1 MSEAKLISPMLDG
14 FAMGEAISDRGGVRC
29 YPAMREDSDNKYI
42 VKVISIPASQR
53 QLDALLLTGA
63 FSNSAGAMSY
73 FKEVADE
80 IDQEV
85 QVLRKLSKLEG
96 FLPYES
102 VQIVPMEGDEVGYQ
116 VYLLSAYRRSLD
128 KFMRK
133 HLMTHLNAVNL
144 GLDLCAAMAVC
155 RNSGY
160 LYTDLKPT
168 NIFVSDE
175 KEFRI
180 GDLGLVS
187 LNSLKYTAL
196 PAKYYSPYCP
206 PEVRDSM
213 NTLNE
218 TVDVFAI
225 GMILYQVFNNGQ
237 LPPGGVIPSKDAP
250 APANA
255 DYEMAEIIYKACA
268 LDPKD
273 RWQDP
278 VQMGQALVS
287 YMQRNTVNDTPLA
300 PPIAQILES
309 DAALPVSE
317 EASAQP
323 ETPEAAAPQEELPVA
338 EVPATEP
345 VPSQEIPVAVI
356 PEAAPV
362 MPEAVAQ
369 SDIPKNTYEED
380 DEEEDDEED
389 DEEEDVKPISF
400 AGLFGRKRSKNQDH
414 SAYDDDG
421 SEDGDYDDFRDPDD
435 DEYDDDEE
443 YDYENAPRKK
453 KTWIVF
459 LVLGVV
465 LSLLCFGA
473 YYFYDN
479 VYVQRI
485 QSMDVVTLH
494 RDQATIV
501 LDTEIDN
508 SLLTLVCSDSHG
520 ISMRQPVVSNQVV
533 FTDLKPNTRY
543 QVTAEIEGFH
553 SLKGSTSVSFT
564 SDEQTTV
571 SGFTAKTGHVDCSVT
586 LDFQVEGKENEE
598 WFITYSTDG
607 EETMSQSFTGNAIF
621 ISDLTEGKTYTFTLN
636 AAEELY
642 LVGETTLEFT
652 ASRIILAEEL
662 QISAFADGTIA
673 ANWNTPENMT
683 VESWTIRCYNSDL
696 SFDETQVVT
705 ENTVSFSNLPTG
717 MEYFVEVTAAGMS
730 QPVRKSISND
740 PINIIDLTVEPN
752 EDGDLKVSWG
762 YDGPTP
768 EAGWLVMY
776 SLDNNEKQ
784 SVEASDT
791 TSAVIKNIVP
801 GATYHIELQTVPA
814 FSVFNGTTSYQVPD
828 VELFNEHSSYVQ
840 HWTYQTCIT
849 PAKDKWNPNQVKNVN
864 YTSTFKVGQS
874 ISFIMTTKG
883 HYYNNVYIDVMYVIR
898 DAEGNV
904 MPELLANETVNWY
917 QLWRASYPKA
927 GLTIPKVP
935 DVPGEYQ
942 LYLYFNGKAVTVIDF
957 TITE

>member
-42 VKVISIPASQR
+42 VKVISVPASQR

-73 FKEVADE
+73 FKEMADE
-80 IDQEV
+80 IEQEV
-85 QVLRKLSKLEG
+85 QNLRKLSKLEG

-175 KEFRI
+175 KEFRV

-187 LNSLKYTAL
+187 LSSLKYTSL

-309 DAALPVSE
+309 DAAIPS
-317 EASAQP
+317 SAQAP
-323 ETPEAAAPQEELPVA
+323 EQPQGQEEPSVPEQLPVA
-338 EVPATEP
+338 ETPAAEP
-345 VPSQEIPVAVI
+345 VIPQQSPVAVM

-362 MPEAVAQ
+362 SQEAVPQELAPEDTYAQ
-369 SDIPKNTYEED
+369 
-380 DEEEDDEED
+380 DDEED

-421 SEDGDYDDFRDPDD
+421 SEDGDYDDFREPDYD
-435 DEYDDDEE
+435 AYDEDE
-443 YDYENAPRKK
+443 DYEYEPVPKKRKA
-453 KTWIVF
+453 
-459 LVLGVV
+459 LVVCLILGLV

-485 QSMDVVTLH
+485 QSMDVAVLH
-494 RDQATIV
+494 RDQATVV
-501 LDTEIDN
+501 LDTAIDN
-508 SLLTLVCSDSHG
+508 AQLTLVCSDSHG
-520 ISMRQPVVSNQVV
+520 NSMRQSVVGNQAV
-533 FTDLKPNTRY
+533 FTGLKPNTRY
-543 QVTAEIEGFH
+543 QVTAEIEGLH
-553 SLKGSTSVSFT
+553 ALKGSTSVSFT
-564 SDEQTTV
+564 SDEQTVV

-598 WFITYSTDG
+598 WVITYTTDG
-607 EETMSQSFTGNAIF
+607 EEPRTQNFTGSNLF
-621 ISDLTEGKTYTFTLN
+621 ISDLTEGKTYTFTLD
-636 AAEELY
+636 AAQELY
-642 LVGETTLEFT
+642 LVGETSLQFT
-652 ASRIILAEEL
+652 ASRIILAEDP
-662 QISAFADGTIA
+662 QISAFADGTISA
-673 ANWNTPENMT
+673 SWNTPENMT
-683 VESWTIRCYNSDL
+683 VESWTVRCYNNDL
-696 SFDETQVVT
+696 TYDETQVVT

-717 MEYFVEVTAAGMS
+717 MEYFVEITAADMS

-740 PINIIDLTVEPN
+740 PINIIDLAVEPT
-752 EDGDLKVSWG
+752 EDGNLKVTWG

-776 SLDNNEKQ
+776 SLDNNEAQ
-784 SVEASDT
+784 SVESTDT

-814 FSVFNGTTSYQVPD
+814 FSVFNGTISYQVPD
-828 VELFNEHSSYVQ
+828 VELFHEHSSYVE
-840 HWTYQTCIT
+840 HWTYRTCIT
-849 PAKDKWNPNQVKNVN
+849 PEKDKWNPNQVKNVN

-874 ISFIMTTKG
+874 ISFIMTSKG
-883 HYYNNVYIDVMYVIR
+883 HYYNNVDINVRYVIR
-898 DAEGNV
+898 DSEGNV
-904 MPELLANETVNWY
+904 LPELLANETVNWY

-935 DVPGEYQ
+935 EAPGEYQ